1 MESELKSLDKHE
13 VWDVCSYSKGT
24 KITENKWVYTI
35 KKEEDNKLKYKARL
49 VAAGYNQVNNFDFKE
64 LYSSVI
70 SINAWRILI
79 AIAAKKNLNV

>member
-1 MESELKSLDKHE
+1 MR
-13 VWDVCSYSKGT
+13 YGT
-24 KITENKWVYTI
+24 CVRIQKVQKLPKINKWVYTI
-35 KKEEDNKLKYKARL
+35 KKEADNKLKYKARL

-70 SINAWRILI
+70 SIDAWRILI